1 MEKSKT
7 ATLAGNLTKDV
18 TYIISV
24 YVPYGQEGDR
34 FFKLKSMIYPA
45 DWAYMDAACPEWL
58 RQREFV
64 TPYDVLA
71 AQVTEAVDAYYA
83 EVDLAESAWE
93 ALARYGSRG
102 TVFEEQFR
110 ENLEQSRLNT
120 IHVILEKISR
130 GIYFN
135 WDMKELVKQL
145 EQVILSRQKAV
156 ERLID
161 DSYGQLMRY
170 MLLWEYQDLGYTK
183 YKFLTKGETCETCS
197 GLDGRIFDIEA
208 ARVGENLA
216 PLHPNC
222 DCYAGILD
230 DTGKVVLLIGES
242 GVYDGE
248 HIPGDEPD
256 SGHWYD
262 GLLHI
267 PRDAKAMIDGIVSA
281 GAERTEHMFDSP
293 LRFLDWLT
301 LGVIS
306 ANQNRGEVLLDEP
319 NLYNAVNWLTMG
331 AADAV
336 SGAIA
341 PEEPLSLQ
349 HWMDSYATVMAGYGA
364 WKSGKAI
371 AGTSKAAADA
381 EIEFNSLDDFI
392 DDPKKFG
399 EITPE
404 QLYRQLREKGY
415 NPVPL
420 SGGNIKG
427 IPFEQGGGFKVNWGG
442 DRILQFH
449 PAGLNHHGGGA
460 YYKLSSGPTGT
471 LRFDLNG
478 NLLTK

>member
-1 MEKSKT
+1 
-7 ATLAGNLTKDV
+7 
-18 TYIISV
+18 
-24 YVPYGQEGDR
+24 
-34 FFKLKSMIYPA
+34 
-45 DWAYMDAACPEWL
+45 
-58 RQREFV
+58 
-64 TPYDVLA
+64 
-71 AQVTEAVDAYYA
+71 
-83 EVDLAESAWE
+83 
-93 ALARYGSRG
+93 
-102 TVFEEQFR
+102 
-110 ENLEQSRLNT
+110 
-120 IHVILEKISR
+120 
-130 GIYFN
+130 
-135 WDMKELVKQL
+135 
-145 EQVILSRQKAV
+145 
-156 ERLID
+156 
-161 DSYGQLMRY
+161 
-170 MLLWEYQDLGYTK
+170 
-183 YKFLTKGETCETCS
+183 
-197 GLDGRIFDIEA
+197 
-208 ARVGENLA
+208 
-216 PLHPNC
+216 
-222 DCYAGILD
+222 
-230 DTGKVVLLIGES
+230 
-242 GVYDGE
+242 
-248 HIPGDEPD
+248 
-256 SGHWYD
+256 
-262 GLLHI
+262 
-267 PRDAKAMIDGIVSA
+267 MIDGIVSA

-306 ANQNRGEVLLDEP
+306 ANQNRGEVLLEEP

-336 SGAIA
+336 SSAIA

-349 HWMDSYATVMAGYGA
+349 HWTDSYATVMAGYGA
-364 WKSGKAI
+364 WKGCKSI
-371 AGTSKAAADA
+371 AGTSKAALDA
-381 EIEFNSLDDFI
+381 GIEFNSLDDFI

>member
-45 DWAYMDAACPEWL
+45 DRAYMDAACPEWL

-161 DSYGQLMRY
+161 ASYGQLMRY

-197 GLDGRIFDIEA
+197 GLNGRIFDIEA
-208 ARVGENLA
+208 ARVGETLA

-230 DTGKVVLLIGES
+230 DTGRVVLLIGES

-267 PRDAKAMIDGIVSA
+267 PRDAKAMASGIWA
-281 GAERTEHMFDSP
+281 AMEERAEHMFDSP

-301 LGVIS
+301 MGVIS
-306 ANQNRGEVLLDEP
+306 ANQNRGEVLLEEP

-331 AADAV
+331 AADTV

-341 PEEPLSLQ
+341 LLRRFYCMDLSGLLRYVLLGIKKTATCIKRGSDDSEPLFMQIFMKKHAS
-349 HWMDSYATVMAGYGA
+349 
-364 WKSGKAI
+364 
-371 AGTSKAAADA
+371 
-381 EIEFNSLDDFI
+381 IE
-392 DDPKKFG
+392 K
-399 EITPE
+399 
-404 QLYRQLREKGY
+404 
-415 NPVPL
+415 
-420 SGGNIKG
+420 
-427 IPFEQGGGFKVNWGG
+427 
-442 DRILQFH
+442 
-449 PAGLNHHGGGA
+449 
-460 YYKLSSGPTGT
+460 
-471 LRFDLNG
+471 
-478 NLLTK
+478 

>member
-45 DWAYMDAACPEWL
+45 DRAYMDAACPEWL

-130 GIYFN
+130 GSYFN

-230 DTGKVVLLIGES
+230 DTGRVVLLIGES

-341 PEEPLSLQ
+341 LLRRFYCMDLSGLLRYVLLGIKKTATCIKRGSDDSEPLFMQIFMKKHAS
-349 HWMDSYATVMAGYGA
+349 
-364 WKSGKAI
+364 
-371 AGTSKAAADA
+371 
-381 EIEFNSLDDFI
+381 IE
-392 DDPKKFG
+392 K
-399 EITPE
+399 
-404 QLYRQLREKGY
+404 
-415 NPVPL
+415 
-420 SGGNIKG
+420 
-427 IPFEQGGGFKVNWGG
+427 
-442 DRILQFH
+442 
-449 PAGLNHHGGGA
+449 
-460 YYKLSSGPTGT
+460 
-471 LRFDLNG
+471 
-478 NLLTK
+478 